1 MSSSNFPE
9 LKPRIYDWNIDDEQT
24 LINKIQSFTNDYTDQ
39 CNAVANNLTN
49 FSHNLDIV
57 EIDLYNSLNSLKT
70 ISLHKFIEHVVDN
83 DEPIQKSQEEQVEPP
98 LLTAE
103 ERNNL
108 QIQLVQNAIKLSI
121 DAIPVREPRQQQ
133 EENQED
139 DSVSVASSR
148 LLTNQVAHFKNLK
161 LPYIIGTKNFMVTEY
176 VGLVPEEIRDDNV
189 IEGVE
194 NTMQQVKEGNENERE
209 FVPLDN
215 GFPNNAQQYQYQY
228 QNQNQQPQE
237 QMQYQYQQQQQY
249 QQPQQQ
255 YQQPQ
260 MQPQPKMKGSIPVP
274 PPMNVKIPKG
284 GNTNKNNNNPPMQ
297 NPAVCQQNIPM
308 GNNNIPAQQQMQQ
321 PQANQ
326 GYQNN
331 QPIQQQKE
339 PEDVRTLL
347 MRQMKER
354 ANPQPQMPVVGQENP
369 ANNYVNNN
377 VQQNVNPLAQSRTLA
392 PQIESRQFRTGTMA
406 GGKTEIRLGDFVK
419 KSMFDEEDDDGDDD
433 DFDPQ
438 LFKHP
443 SRTIVD
449 KNRFKAPPQNSMN
462 YSQVQ
467 PQMMQQPIQQQMLHQ
482 SMQQQMLRNSMQ
494 QQMLQQPMQ
503 QQMLQ
508 QSMQQQMLQQP
519 TQQQMMQQPIQ
530 QQFMQPPVKQPQK
543 KNNLFEDDNN
553 DVDINVHVPMKSK
566 LDTTNTKKLGEKLLK
581 FFGEDE
587 DEEEN
592 ENIQIEK
599 IEEKTKLLAE
609 KLKQI
614 NEEEKKEKEKEKI
627 IPKKEEPK
635 PAKVVKKPTFFDDD
649 NDEEKPIK
657 NSVPIESKPVPIK
670 KTTTNENKQKPV
682 SKIDNLPKKKGTFN
696 LFSDPLQEK
705 PVSSQPKKE
714 EPKPQAIQ
722 KPVQKKKDEPQ
733 KLKNNFF
740 LFGDEDEDDDKP
752 SPIVENKKQIQQNPI
767 QQTKIEKKVETN
779 QTIKIEEPKIEVPKK
794 EPGIVQKKEIIIE
807 KPIIKQEVFTQ
818 PVEQKPS
825 PQKQEPQKKLNP
837 FEKMLAQKQEEERE
851 REKQR
856 ENVQIKKVDFNSR
869 LSDIQNVS
877 SFLYNNFSYYQV
889 D

>member
-194 NTMQQVKEGNENERE
+194 NTMQQVKEGNENEKE

-215 GFPNNAQQYQYQY
+215 GFPNNDQQYQYQY
-228 QNQNQQPQE
+228 QNQYQYQQPQE

-284 GNTNKNNNNPPMQ
+284 GNTNNNNNPPMQ
-297 NPAVCQQNIPM
+297 NPAVYQQNIPM
-308 GNNNIPAQQQMQQ
+308 GNNNIPAQQQIQQ

-377 VQQNVNPLAQSRTLA
+377 VQQNINPLPQSRTLA
-392 PQIESRQFRTGTMA
+392 PQIESRQFRTGTMV
-406 GGKTEIRLGDFVK
+406 GGKKEIRLGDFVK

-449 KNRFKAPPQNSMN
+449 KNRFKAPPQNPMN

-467 PQMMQQPIQQQMLHQ
+467 PQMMQQPIQQQILHQ

-503 QQMLQ
+503 QQMMQQPMQQQMMQ

-519 TQQQMMQQPIQ
+519 MPQRMMQQPMQ

-543 KNNLFEDDNN
+543 KKNLFEDDNN
-553 DVDINVHVPMKSK
+553 DDVDINVHVPMKSK

-657 NSVPIESKPVPIK
+657 SSVPIESKPVPIK
-670 KTTTNENKQKPV
+670 KTTTNENKPKPV
-682 SKIDNLPKKKGTFN
+682 SKIDNLPKRKGTFN
-696 LFSDPLQEK
+696 LFSEPLQEK

-714 EPKPQAIQ
+714 EPKPQALQ
-722 KPVQKKKDEPQ
+722 QPVQKKKD
-733 KLKNNFF
+733 F
-740 LFGDEDEDDDKP
+740 LLYDCRG
-752 SPIVENKKQIQQNPI
+752 
-767 QQTKIEKKVETN
+767 
-779 QTIKIEEPKIEVPKK
+779 
-794 EPGIVQKKEIIIE
+794 
-807 KPIIKQEVFTQ
+807 
-818 PVEQKPS
+818 
-825 PQKQEPQKKLNP
+825 
-837 FEKMLAQKQEEERE
+837 
-851 REKQR
+851 
-856 ENVQIKKVDFNSR
+856 
-869 LSDIQNVS
+869 
-877 SFLYNNFSYYQV
+877 FL
-889 D
+889 

>member
-194 NTMQQVKEGNENERE
+194 NTMQQVKEGNENEKE

-215 GFPNNAQQYQYQY
+215 GFPNNDQQYQYQY
-228 QNQNQQPQE
+228 QNQYQYQQPQE

-284 GNTNKNNNNPPMQ
+284 GNTNNNNNPPMQ
-297 NPAVCQQNIPM
+297 NPAVYQQNIPM
-308 GNNNIPAQQQMQQ
+308 GNNNIPAQQQIQQ

-377 VQQNVNPLAQSRTLA
+377 VQQNINPLPQSRTLA
-392 PQIESRQFRTGTMA
+392 PQIESRQFRTGTMV
-406 GGKTEIRLGDFVK
+406 GGKKEIRLGDFVK
-419 KSMFDEEDDDGDDD
+419 KSMFDEEGDDGDDD

-449 KNRFKAPPQNSMN
+449 KNRFKSPPQNPMN

-503 QQMLQ
+503 QQMMQQPMQQQMMQ

-519 TQQQMMQQPIQ
+519 MPQRMMQQPMQ
-530 QQFMQPPVKQPQK
+530 QQFMQPSVKKPQK
-543 KNNLFEDDNN
+543 KKNLFEDDNN
-553 DVDINVHVPMKSK
+553 DDVDINVHVPMKSK

-657 NSVPIESKPVPIK
+657 SSVPIESKPVPIK
-670 KTTTNENKQKPV
+670 KTTTNENKPKPV
-682 SKIDNLPKKKGTFN
+682 SKIDNLPKRKGTFN

-714 EPKPQAIQ
+714 EPKPQALQ
-722 KPVQKKKDEPQ
+722 QPVQKKKDESQ

-740 LFGDEDEDDDKP
+740 LFGDDDEDDDKP
-752 SPIVENKKQIQQNPI
+752 SPLVENKKQIQQKPI
-767 QQTKIEKKVETN
+767 QQA
-779 QTIKIEEPKIEVPKK
+779 IKIEEPKIEVPKK
-794 EPGIVQKKEIIIE
+794 EPEIVQKKEIIIE

-851 REKQR
+851 RQKQR
-856 ENVQIKKVDFNSR
+856 ENVQIKKVDFNSKF
-869 LSDIQNVS
+869 SDIQNVS